1 MTCIVSLKHDNKIYI
16 GGDHA
21 ASSHMSISVR
31 EDTKVF
37 KNKSMLIGYAGSYRL
52 GQIMRFGF
60 KPPKHE
66 KGKDPYEYM
75 CTDVI
80 KAMQKTFEKHGFD
93 GRNKKEEHETSGQ
106 MLIAYRG
113 QLYEFYEDYQVGIN
127 ADPYCSVGSGSDIA
141 LGAMYT
147 LQNVPKFAKLPPEQQ
162 IQVALEAASK
172 YNGGVSP
179 PFTILST

>member
-21 ASSHMSISVR
+21 ASSGLSVNVR

-37 KNKSMLIGYAGSYRL
+37 KNKSMLIGYAGSYRM
-52 GQIMRFGF
+52 GQIMRFAF

-80 KAMQKTFEKHGFD
+80 KSMQKTFDKHGFD
-93 GRNKKEEHETSGQ
+93 GHNKKDEKETSGQ

-127 ADPYCSVGSGSDIA
+127 ADPFCSVGCGSDLA
-141 LGAMYT
+141 LGAMFA
-147 LQNVPKFAKLPPEQQ
+147 LQTVPKLNKMGPEDQ
-162 IQVALEAASK
+162 IRIALQAATK
-172 YNGGVSP
+172 YNAGVSP